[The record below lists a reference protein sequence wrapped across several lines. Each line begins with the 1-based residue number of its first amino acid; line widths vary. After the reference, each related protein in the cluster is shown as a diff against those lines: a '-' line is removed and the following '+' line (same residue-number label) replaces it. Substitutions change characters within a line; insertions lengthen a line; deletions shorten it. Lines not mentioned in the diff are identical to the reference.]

1 MRVYHFINS
10 KYGLQNIRHKRLKI
24 SQLHDLNDPFE
35 LFALELYDQKI
46 RTAFLNIK
54 DELHKNRGVICFT
67 ENWSNPVMWSHYAD
81 KHYGLCLEF
90 EVPQG
95 LLAKVEY
102 IPSRLKNQLND
113 LLASDANQKEAAM
126 TRILSTKF
134 LHWKYEAEWRVFASF
149 DTPDKKGNYFID
161 FSDQLKLVG
170 VIVGPRSKVSRSDLS
185 RAFKLAKINPI
196 PTVFKSR
203 LAFRSFRVVKQSDES
218 LWI

>member
-10 KYGLQNIRHKRLKI
+10 KYGLENIRRKRLKI

-35 LFALELYDQKI
+35 LFALELSDQKI
-46 RTAFLNIK
+46 RNAFLNIK
-54 DELHKNRGVICFT
+54 DKLHTNRGVLCFS

-90 EVPQG
+90 EVSRD
-95 LLAKVEY
+95 LLAKIEY
-102 IPSRLKNQLND
+102 SPSRLKSQLND
-113 LLASDANQKEAAM
+113 LLSGNSEQKESVM

-134 LHWKYEAEWRVFASF
+134 LHWKYEAEWRIFAGF

-161 FSDQLKLVG
+161 FSEQLKLVG
-170 VIVGPRSKVSRSDLS
+170 VIVGPRSKVSRDDLL
-185 RAFKLAKINPI
+185 RAFKFAKMNPP
-196 PTVFKSR
+196 PTTFKSR
-203 LAFRSFRVVKQSDES
+203 LAFKSFRVVKQRVES